1 MKVISS
7 YLIVIILLFL
17 CCDLTAQRLKVK
29 TYYKNGMK
37 ESKGSVHS
45 YSIFYDVKSLS
56 KKFSYYGEIKKK
68 EKEWKYWYPNGQ
80 VSRIENYKFIRD
92 KNPEDLPDGK
102 WEYFNA
108 QGVKYLE
115 EYYKEGILVNSEKE
129 IYIDSQPAGKITLH
143 NGIIDTILKEPETV
157 GNNLVINP
165 GFDYFYYKPVPV
177 VYDGRSK
184 IEDWVPFWKAPGNY
198 TPDYLSDIRTI
209 DVLSSYYLLD
219 FPLPEKFSY
228 AGLGLYKD
236 SVSYSEY
243 IEGELTKPLTR
254 GKLYCLKV
262 SVALS
267 SYSGYSVNRLAFYFS
282 HESVPVN
289 DINESSYFPQVVLPT
304 RNVNS
309 DQFITLCGW
318 FVAEGGEQFIT
329 SGRFCTKEM
338 QKAIQKK
345 YIKKTQFGIENSA
358 YYLVDNIDLHEIT
371 DTTECYCNTRIFDQD
386 FIDIPLVE
394 MQPLVETDLNKLK
407 SGKQIVL
414 KNLNF
419 AFDSYR
425 LDDNA
430 DSTLHVLL
438 RFLNTDK
445 EIYLLISGHT
455 DDRGTEEYNQELS
468 VNRAKSVYTWLITNG
483 IDSARLNFN
492 GFGKRQPL
500 YNGAEE
506 RQRAQNR
513 RVVVQIK
520 KRY

>member
-1 MKVISS
+1 MKAAASCLV
-7 YLIVIILLFL
+7 VCILLSVS
-17 CCDLTAQRLKVK
+17 CDLTAQSQKIN

-37 ESKGSVHS
+37 DSKGSVHS

-68 EKEWKYWYPNGQ
+68 ENEWKYWYPNGQ
-80 VSRIENYKFIRD
+80 LSRIENYKFIRD

-108 QGVKYLE
+108 QGVKYRDD
-115 EYYKEGILVNSEKE
+115 YYKEGILVNSEKE
-129 IYIDSQPAGKITLH
+129 IYIGSQPAGKITLH
-143 NGIIDTILKEPETV
+143 NGIIDTLLKEPETV
-157 GNNLVINP
+157 GDKLVINP

-184 IEDWVPFWKAPGNY
+184 IEDWIPFWKAPGNY

-219 FPLPEKFSY
+219 FSLPGKYSY

-236 SVSYSEY
+236 SVPYSEY
-243 IEGELTKPLTR
+243 IEGELTKPLIR

-282 HESVPVN
+282 HENVMVN
-289 DINESSYFPQVVLPT
+289 ETDESTYFPQVILTT

-318 FVAEGGEQFIT
+318 FVAQGGEQHIT
-329 SGRFCTKEM
+329 TGRFCTKEI
-338 QKAIQKK
+338 QKAIQRGN
-345 YIKKTQFGIENSA
+345 IKKTQFGIENSA
-358 YYLVDNIDLHEIT
+358 YYLIDNIDLHEIT
-371 DTTECYCNTRIFDQD
+371 DTMECYCNTRIANHDS
-386 FIDIPLVE
+386 IGIPSGDKHPVF
-394 MQPLVETDLNKLK
+394 ETDLNKLK

-425 LDDNA
+425 LEDNA
-430 DSTLHVLL
+430 DSTLCVLL
-438 RFLNTDK
+438 SFLNSDK
-445 EIYLLISGHT
+445 EINLLISGHT

-468 VNRAKSVYTWLITNG
+468 VNRANSVYTWLITNG
-483 IDSARLNFN
+483 IDSTRLNYK

-500 YNGAEE
+500 YDGADE
-506 RQRAQNR
+506 RQRALNR
-513 RVVVQIK
+513 RVVVQIENS
-520 KRY
+520 Y